1 MQLRR
6 HRRGA
11 VTALSAVA
19 LALIA
24 TGTAQADTKRVSDGN
39 DRPGRLD
46 IRSASHGHAGSRVV
60 HTISTFGRWK
70 KGLLRRADRGLF
82 AIEISTDGDRAFER
96 FVLVYSLRGRMVAA
110 VARPRGRRLV
120 FVGSASAS
128 KPNARTMRVSIPR
141 SRLGNPAG
149 YRWDALSLYQAAGA
163 CSDVCAD
170 FAPNSG
176 RVLHDI
182 TPPAI
187 ALTSFPTIAP
197 DVAYDV
203 SFRVSDA
210 GGAGLRTWRLQ
221 HRKLG
226 TPSWATV
233 ASGRRT
239 GLKAHH
245 HVSVEDDD
253 DEFRVVAWDRHGNRR
268 ISPVRRVSVPIDDA
282 SQPPLVY
289 TGSWIHGPG
298 DANDF
303 RGTLSS
309 SGTLAD
315 SVTLTF
321 TGRYVAWVAPGGGD
335 GQAIVQTEGVPGQ
348 EVFLSEF
355 SGRRKIVFQRTFPT
369 VATRSITITVD
380 FGTIHVDGFIVR

>member
-1 MQLRR
+1 
-6 HRRGA
+6 
-11 VTALSAVA
+11 VPALSALAV
-19 LALIA
+19 ALIA
-24 TGTAQADTKRVSDGN
+24 AGNAQADTKRISDGN

-60 HTISTFGRWK
+60 HTISTFGRWPV
-70 KGLLRRADRGLF
+70 GLLRRADPGLF
-82 AIEISTDGDRAFER
+82 AVEISTDGDRALER
-96 FVLVYSLRGRMVAA
+96 VVLVYSLRGRMVGE
-110 VARPRGRRLV
+110 VFRFRSGDLV

-163 CSDVCAD
+163 CSNFCAD
-170 FAPNSG
+170 FAPNSS

-197 DVAYDV
+197 DVEYDV
-203 SFRVSDA
+203 SFRVSDT

-226 TPSWATV
+226 TSTWATV
-233 ASGRRT
+233 DSGSRT

-245 HVSVEDDD
+245 HVSAEDDD
-253 DEFRVVAWDRHGNRR
+253 DEFRVVALDRQGNQR
-268 ISPVRRVSVPIDDA
+268 ISPVRRVSVPFDGYPEPP
-282 SQPPLVY
+282 PPLVY
-289 TGSWIHGPG
+289 TGAWTHAAG
-298 DANDF
+298 DVNDF
-303 RGTLSS
+303 AGTLSS
-309 SGTLAD
+309 SSTMSD

-321 TGRYVAWVAPGGGD
+321 TGSYVAWVAPGGGD
-335 GQAIVQTEGVPGQ
+335 GQATVATDGVPPQ
-348 EVFLSEF
+348 QVFLSDF

-380 FGTIHVDGFIVR
+380 SGTVHVDGFIVR

>member
-11 VTALSAVA
+11 VPALSALAV
-19 LALIA
+19 ALIA
-24 TGTAQADTKRVSDGN
+24 AGNAQADTKRISDGN

-60 HTISTFGRWK
+60 HTISTFGRWPV
-70 KGLLRRADRGLF
+70 GLLRRADPGLF
-82 AIEISTDGDRAFER
+82 AVEISTDGDRALER
-96 FVLVYSLRGRMVAA
+96 VVLVYSLRGRMVGE
-110 VARPRGRRLV
+110 VFRFRSGDLV

-163 CSDVCAD
+163 CSNFCAD
-170 FAPNSG
+170 FAPNSS

-197 DVAYDV
+197 DVEYDV
-203 SFRVSDA
+203 SFRVSDT

-226 TPSWATV
+226 TSSWATV
-233 ASGRRT
+233 DSGSRT

-253 DEFRVVAWDRHGNRR
+253 DEFRVVALDRHGNRR

-282 SQPPLVY
+282 SPLLAY
-289 TGSWIHGPG
+289 TGTWTHGPG

-303 RGTLSS
+303 RDTLSS
-309 SGTLAD
+309 SGTPTDTVA
-315 SVTLTF
+315 LTF

-335 GQAIVQTEGVPGQ
+335 GQATVAADGVPPQ
-348 EVFLSEF
+348 QVFLSDF
-355 SGRRKIVFQRTFPT
+355 SGRRQIVFQHTFPT

-380 FGTIHVDGFIVR
+380 FGTVHVDGIIVR